1 MRMATG
7 LKVCIENMTVLIELY
22 IQNEF
27 CTHLFSLT
35 SSVCQAIRRWCYA
48 QSYVLYT
55 ACDVLHMAWGIWC
68 TPCLQMWFICCF
80 LGHIGPWSYNFYVWD
95 PVYGQFRQ

>member
-1 MRMATG
+1 MRMDTG
-7 LKVCIENMTVLIELY
+7 LKVCIENTTVLIELY

-55 ACDVLHMAWGIWC
+55 ACDVLRIAWGIWC
-68 TPCLQMWFICCF
+68 TPCFQIWFICYF
-80 LGHIGPWSYNFYVWD
+80 LGHTGP
-95 PVYGQFRQ
+95 